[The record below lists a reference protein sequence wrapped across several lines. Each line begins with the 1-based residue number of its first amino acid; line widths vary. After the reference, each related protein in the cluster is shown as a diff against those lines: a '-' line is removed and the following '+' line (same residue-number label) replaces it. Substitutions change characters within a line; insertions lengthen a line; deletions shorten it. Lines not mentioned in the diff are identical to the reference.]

1 MSHYFHPPG
10 PWTGEFRTNTAI
22 IGQILVLQSKF
33 KVARRFVCT
42 VPLHVYVLE
51 FSLDQLELHVR
62 GQPVRVVGHVAE
74 PGGGGRTFRG
84 LLLPSQGCS

>member
-1 MSHYFHPPG
+1 M
-10 PWTGEFRTNTAI
+10 
-22 IGQILVLQSKF
+22 LQSKF

-62 GQPVRVVGHVAE
+62 GQPARVVGHVAE
-74 PGGGGRTFRG
+74 PGGEAE
-84 LLLPSQGCS
+84 PSEGCSYLPRVALEKG